1 MRRPWVA
8 WAGLALV
15 LTAVIVAFVFA
26 ITQHDVFQIVA
37 FLVLGMPFA
46 VVGALVAARR
56 PEELLG
62 WLLLGIGVSLALANT
77 SDGIVRYGLAHPDGF
92 VSPGYFGLSS
102 AACFG
107 AFFLLL
113 ILTLLLLPSG
123 RLPSPRWR
131 IVAAGVA
138 VLAALDLVGLLRA
151 GTFDDWKEE
160 GLRNPLGVEA
170 LRPVLAP
177 LLQVSI
183 VMTFLLLLLSILS
196 VAIRFRGSK
205 GVERAQLRWI
215 VAAVSGTGITWL
227 VLLIASAFL
236 GDRPVV
242 DIFWGAA
249 LFSIALIPVGIGIAV
264 MRYRLYEIDRVISR
278 TLVYAVVT
286 VVLGASYVGLVLAG
300 QALFSSFAGGS
311 NLAIAVS
318 TLVVAALFLP
328 VRSRVRRFVDRRF
341 YRRRYDAQRTLEGFG
356 ARLREQIDLST
367 LERDLQLVVTET
379 MQPAHASVW
388 LRTGTRS

>member
-37 FLVLGMPFA
+37 FVVLGMPFA

-56 PEELLG
+56 PAEPVG

-131 IVAAGVA
+131 IVAAGVG
-138 VLAALDLVGLLRA
+138 VLAALDLVGFLRV
-151 GTFDDWKEE
+151 GTFEDWKEE
-160 GLRNPLGVEA
+160 GLRNPLGVQA
-170 LRPVLAP
+170 LGSVLAP

-196 VAIRFRGSK
+196 VAIRFRSSR
-205 GVERAQLRWI
+205 GVERAQLMRI
-215 VAAVSGTGITWL
+215 HRIPQGPTHVFEEELRRRHG
-227 VLLIASAFL
+227 
-236 GDRPVV
+236 RR
-242 DIFWGAA
+242 GAA
-249 LFSIALIPVGIGIAV
+249 GHSRSGETAGAPGRKTDGRDGCGVG
-264 MRYRLYEIDRVISR
+264 
-278 TLVYAVVT
+278 
-286 VVLGASYVGLVLAG
+286 
-300 QALFSSFAGGS
+300 
-311 NLAIAVS
+311 
-318 TLVVAALFLP
+318 P
-328 VRSRVRRFVDRRF
+328 VRDGERCRRAGEDR
-341 YRRRYDAQRTLEGFG
+341 AQQGTSEDWARSDHRT
-356 ARLREQIDLST
+356 
-367 LERDLQLVVTET
+367 
-379 MQPAHASVW
+379 
-388 LRTGTRS
+388 